1 MALYFPPS
9 LPFSL
14 LFLQLQAKQSYSLG
28 HGETTAKVAA
38 GGQLWLGLRQWHVII
53 VIWMW
58 QHREKLQENTKNN
71 NQKAFS
77 RQLLRCSTNRRGSAP
92 KASAG
97 GALCCY
103 DFMCEGVGMYVCVS
117 ACAYAL
123 ARTSCNVNANF
134 NYKQR
139 QQNIPLTIKQ
149 RQEEYT

>member
-1 MALYFPPS
+1 MLNTPTLPGFAFLAKAQTSNFSKLALYS
-9 LPFSL
+9 LPLLSL
-14 LFLQLQAKQSYSLG
+14 YLPCLATSSEAKLQFGARRNNCKSSC
-28 HGETTAKVAA
+28 

-103 DFMCEGVGMYVCVS
+103 DFMCEGVGTCIYVSVC
-117 ACAYAL
+117 ACAHM
-123 ARTSCNVNANF
+123 R
-134 NYKQR
+134 
-139 QQNIPLTIKQ
+139 
-149 RQEEYT
+149 